1 MKFLVVKVEKD
12 EAENERRRGEKN
24 LEFFEKRR
32 WKNEWIRFQTFFFF
46 LKRNLKSQMTKMPVK
61 RKDIII
67 LR

>member
-32 WKNEWIRFQTFFFF
+32 WKNEWIRFRLFF
-46 LKRNLKSQMTKMPVK
+46 LKKNLKSQMTKMPVK